1 VNTPSKAHGTNAM
14 PPLTV
19 RLMLVDDHPLVR
31 DGLRARL
38 ESVPGFCVVA
48 EAADAATAVVVAAR
62 EEPDVVLMDIGLRGV
77 NGIEATRQILSRVA
91 GTRVV
96 VLSMHDALPTIR
108 AAMNAGARAYLL
120 KDCPADDIVQAIH
133 AVMAGRVLTPAPYA
147 APDPSPHLTPRE
159 LDVLR
164 LIAEGLSSKDIG
176 ERLAMGV
183 RTVETH
189 RAHLRRKLQLHSAA
203 ALLRYALQ
211 HHGG

>member
-1 VNTPSKAHGTNAM
+1 
-14 PPLTV
+14 
-19 RLMLVDDHPLVR
+19 MLVDDHPLVR

-38 ESVPGFCVVA
+38 ESVPGFTVVA
-48 EAADAATAVVVAAR
+48 EAADAETAVVVAAR
-62 EEPDVVLMDIGLRGV
+62 ERPDVVLMDIGLRGV
-77 NGIEATRQILSRVA
+77 NGIEATRQILAGVV

-96 VLSMHDALPTIR
+96 VLSMHDAVATIE
-108 AAMNAGARAYLL
+108 AAMNAGASAYLL
-120 KDCPADDIVQAIH
+120 KDCPADDIVHAIQ
-133 AVMAGRVLTPAPYA
+133 AVMAGQVLMPELLRANSTPRTQPT
-147 APDPSPHLTPRE
+147 PRLTPRE

-189 RAHLRRKLQLHSAA
+189 RTHLRRKLQMHSAA
-203 ALLRYALQ
+203 ALVRYAIQ